1 MSRLDAPLQ
10 FHRKTLASR
19 TSGVLVTVP
28 ALMERLWT
36 STFKGEQMK
45 KKEEKVSKLVLNGEQ
60 VRVLDARPDRG
71 GEFCLRSMALAI
83 NA

>member
-1 MSRLDAPLQ
+1 
-10 FHRKTLASR
+10 
-19 TSGVLVTVP
+19 
-28 ALMERLWT
+28 MERLWT

-45 KKEEKVSKLVLNGEQ
+45 KKEEKISKLVLNGEQ

>member
-1 MSRLDAPLQ
+1 
-10 FHRKTLASR
+10 
-19 TSGVLVTVP
+19 
-28 ALMERLWT
+28 
-36 STFKGEQMK
+36 MK

-60 VRVLDARPDRG
+60 VRVLDARLDRG